1 MSVHGYTDEEYE
13 YESDGDNVTLISKLD
28 VSSPLHLHPNDSAT
42 LTVVSVKLKGTENYQ
57 VWSCAMLLA
66 LEGKNKT
73 GFIDGSCRRSNTDE
87 ILGKQWD
94 RVNAVV
100 LGWILNSISEELF
113 LGQIFSKRAKHV
125 WDELKDTYDK
135 VDGSVTFNLHHKINS
150 LSQNGSSIA
159 DYYHKLNALWK
170 QFDALVQ
177 LPRCTCHAAE
187 DFKKHN
193 SLMKLMQFLMGLD
206 DSYMQIRSNILSR
219 DPLPDVRGAYAIISS
234 EESHRVVSSS
244 SVGTSQ
250 RSQSSVFN
258 SSVNNRGFTQRP
270 PTSGNSSRPN
280 NVNRPSGNGN
290 RRTSGGPTLVCEHCG
305 FNGHTIDRCFKII
318 GYPSNFDRRN
328 NSSSS
333 NQNSQNQTNQN
344 FNWRFVTIICGPST
358 SSTFSDD
365 QISKLISLIKENSL
379 SNNGNGVHANMAVN
393 VIDISYLNIKVSHP
407 NGTEALITKVG
418 NLVLTKF
425 LTLYDVLVVPEYS
438 VTLVSVHKIA
448 KDSKFIVGFDESKC
462 FLISQDLMDVKL
474 MGIGRQVNGLYFFDK
489 LEGNILHSNMSNS
502 TLFNWHDRL
511 GHPSD
516 QVLEELKHD
525 LYLKNNI
532 DNKSCEI
539 CLKAKQ
545 TREPFPLSE
554 HKSTALGELVHLD
567 LWGPYKVVSKEGHR
581 YFLTIVDDYSR
592 AVWAYLLKSKEEVF
606 DCVYTFFNLIKNQFH
621 KSVKVFRSDNGTEF
635 LNHKMTKFCG
645 TNGIIHQTSC
655 AYTPQQNGIVE
666 RKHRHLLNV
675 ARSLLFQGGIPLY
688 LWSECII
695 TASYL
700 INRFPSSVLK
710 GYSPY
715 QLVFNKKPLMKH
727 LRVFGCLCFA
737 TVLNNHD
744 KFSSRAEKCVFVGY
758 SSFKKGYKLF
768 SLERRQFIF
777 SRDVKFFEKVFPFK
791 IKQDSVS
798 NTSQDLDHVNFFIE
812 VDHEGPDTSNDEINI
827 NTKGQSEGSNSP
839 YNSSPTIDQ
848 YVDDLGHSL
857 GSNGSASED
866 EMAATSEPHNVTSE
880 DGFENVPI
888 TESVSNLETQP
899 LRRSERTSVFPN
911 KYNEFVVDSKV
922 RYGLEKFVSYS
933 NLSSENLCFATE
945 LNKAFEPRN
954 YREACKD
961 QHWIEAMNKEMKA
974 LYDNDTWEITELPL
988 GRKSIGG
995 KWVLK
1000 LNTGLVEILKGIRL
1014 AIQNSWPLFQLD
1026 VNNAFLY
1033 GYLSE
1038 TVYMDLPEGYF
1049 SPNDKRVCRLKKSL
1063 YGLKQAPRQWN
1074 AKLTHTLIEHG
1085 FKQSKSDYS
1094 LFTKSEKGSFIVLLV
1109 YVDDIIVTGNNVNSI
1124 ESFKKFLKT
1133 KFQIKDLGKLKYFL
1147 GIEVVDTNKGVCL
1160 SQRKYCLD
1168 LLSEFGLLACKP
1180 SAIPLEQNISITNEL
1195 TDSDLLIDNITEY
1208 QKLIDKLI
1216 YLTHTRRDIAYSVH
1230 CLSQFMHKPLK
1241 SHLKIALKVLRYLK
1255 SAPGKGIHV
1264 IKNNVTSL
1272 DVYVDADWA
1281 KCVVTRKSVT
1291 GFCILLNG
1299 SLVSWK
1305 SKKQNTLSKSS
1316 AEAEYRAIASAT
1328 SEIVWILKILQD
1340 LNWEHFI
1347 PAKVF
1352 CDSQAA
1358 IKIAANPVFHERT
1371 KHLEIDLHFVR
1382 DKIISGVIKT
1392 YKISST
1398 NQVADVLTK
1407 GLDKIQHE
1415 NLISKMG
1422 MFDVFQAKVKG
1433 GC

>member
-1 MSVHGYTDEEYE
+1 MFEFSSSISARKN
-13 YESDGDNVTLISKLD
+13 SDG
-28 VSSPLHLHPNDSAT
+28 A
-42 LTVVSVKLKGTENYQ
+42 
-57 VWSCAMLLA
+57 
-66 LEGKNKT
+66 
-73 GFIDGSCRRSNTDE
+73 
-87 ILGKQWD
+87 ILS
-94 RVNAVV
+94 
-100 LGWILNSISEELF
+100 SIS
-113 LGQIFSKRAKHV
+113 RWV
-125 WDELKDTYDK
+125 
-135 VDGSVTFNLHHKINS
+135 
-150 LSQNGSSIA
+150 
-159 DYYHKLNALWK
+159 
-170 QFDALVQ
+170 
-177 LPRCTCHAAE
+177 P
-187 DFKKHN
+187 
-193 SLMKLMQFLMGLD
+193 
-206 DSYMQIRSNILSR
+206 
-219 DPLPDVRGAYAIISS
+219 YAIISS

-250 RSQSSVFN
+250 RSQSSVFKLFC
-258 SSVNNRGFTQRP
+258 VNRGFNAAGHRTV
-270 PTSGNSSRPN
+270 TCVHFFLGIN
-280 NVNRPSGNGN
+280 NLV
-290 RRTSGGPTLVCEHCG
+290 TLLRG
-305 FNGHTIDRCFKII
+305 CFKII

-344 FNWRFVTIICGPST
+344 FNRRFVNNNSAGSST
-358 SSTFSDD
+358 SSTFLDD

-379 SNNGNGVHANMAVN
+379 NNNGNGVHANMA
-393 VIDISYLNIKVSHP
+393 
-407 NGTEALITKVG
+407 
-418 NLVLTKF
+418 
-425 LTLYDVLVVPEYS
+425 EYS

-525 LYLKNNI
+525 LCLKNNI

-567 LWGPYKVVSKEGHR
+567 LWGPYKVVSKE
-581 YFLTIVDDYSR
+581 
-592 AVWAYLLKSKEEVF
+592 
-606 DCVYTFFNLIKNQFH
+606 
-621 KSVKVFRSDNGTEF
+621 VFRSDNGTEF

-688 LWSECII
+688 LWSECIL
-695 TASYL
+695 TACYL
-700 INRFPSSVLK
+700 INRLPSSVLK
-710 GYSPY
+710 GKSPY
-715 QLVFNKKPLMKH
+715 QLVFNKKPPMKH

-798 NTSQDLDHVNFFIE
+798 NTSQDLDHVNFFNG

-839 YNSSPTIDQ
+839 HNSSPTIDQ
-848 YVDDLGHSL
+848 DVDELGHSL

-880 DGFENVPI
+880 DGFENIPI
-888 TESVSNLETQP
+888 TESISNLETQP

-922 RYGLEKFVSYS
+922 KYGLEKFVSYS

-995 KWVLK
+995 KWVFK
-1000 LNTGLVEILKGIRL
+1000 IKYRSSGDIERYKARYVVKGYNQKEGIDFDETFSPVVKIVTVRCL
-1014 AIQNSWPLFQLD
+1014 INLDVQNSWPLFQLD

-1033 GYLSE
+1033 EDLSE
-1038 TVYMDLPEGYF
+1038 TVYIDLPEGYF

-1063 YGLKQAPRQWN
+1063 YGLKHAPRQWN

-1109 YVDDIIVTGNNVNSI
+1109 YVDDIIVTGNNVDSI

-1291 GFCILLNG
+1291 
-1299 SLVSWK
+1299 
-1305 SKKQNTLSKSS
+1305 
-1316 AEAEYRAIASAT
+1316 EAEYRAIASAT

>member
-1 MSVHGYTDEEYE
+1 MVIRSKVRIVKANPKYNLHVTTSFPILKSPFHALRDPNWKQAMCHEYKALIDNNTWVLVPRPPNVNIVRSMWLYKQKYNADESLSRYKACLVANGRSQQQGIDYDEKFSAIVKPATIRIVLSLAVSRQWPIHQLDVKNAFLHGHLTKTVYMHQPPGFTNSAHSDYVCLLQNKTDSSLFIFHKGPNTAYLLLYVDDIILTASSTSLMKRIISSLHAEFAMTYLGLLNYFLGISATRTTSGIFLSQTKYATEILEQAQMLNCNPCRTPVDTEKKLGPEGSPVTDPTLYRSFAGALQYLTFTRPDFSYAVQQLCLYMHDPREPHLNAMKRVLRYLRGTTDLGLQLFRSTTSQLIAYSDADWAGCLATRRSTFGYCVFLGDNLLTWSSKRQDTLSRSSAEAKYRGVANAVAETSWIHNLLRELHTPLFTATSVYCDNVSAVYMSANPVQHQRTKHIEIDIHFVRDKVTVGHVRVLHVPSRFQYAYIFTKGLPYPLFADFRSSLSVCKSPTPIARSIRMSVHGYTDDEYE

-94 RVNAVV
+94 RVNVVV

-125 WDELKDTYDK
+125 CDELKDTYDK
-135 VDGSVTFNLHHKINS
+135 VDSSVTFNLHHKINS
-150 LSQNGSSIA
+150 LSQNGSS

-193 SLMKLMQFLMGLD
+193 SLMKLIQFLMGLD

-244 SVGTSQ
+244 GVGTSQ
-250 RSQSSVFN
+250 RSQTSVFN

-270 PTSGNSSRPN
+270 PTSGNSYMPN

-305 FNGHTIDRCFKII
+305 FNGHTIDRRFV
-318 GYPSNFDRRN
+318 NN
-328 NSSSS
+328 NSA
-333 NQNSQNQTNQN
+333 
-344 FNWRFVTIICGPST
+344 GPST

-365 QISKLISLIKENSL
+365 QISKLISLIKENSM
-379 SNNGNGVHANMAVN
+379 SNNGNGVSWPICSLFLNM
-393 VIDISYLNIKVSHP
+393 LVSHP

-438 VTLVSVHKIA
+438 
-448 KDSKFIVGFDESKC
+448 
-462 FLISQDLMDVKL
+462 DLMDVKL

-489 LEGNILHSNMSNS
+489 LEGNIMHSNMSNS
-502 TLFNWHDRL
+502 TLFKWHDRL

-688 LWSECII
+688 LWSECIL
-695 TASYL
+695 TACYL
-700 INRFPSSVLK
+700 INRLPSSVLK
-710 GYSPY
+710 GKSPY
-715 QLVFNKKPLMKH
+715 QLVFNKKPPMKH

-798 NTSQDLDHVNFFIE
+798 NTSQDLDHVNFFNG

-839 YNSSPTIDQ
+839 HNSSPTIDQ
-848 YVDDLGHSL
+848 DVDELGHSI

-866 EMAATSEPHNVTSE
+866 GIAATS
-880 DGFENVPI
+880 
-888 TESVSNLETQP
+888 
-899 LRRSERTSVFPN
+899 
-911 KYNEFVVDSKV
+911 
-922 RYGLEKFVSYS
+922 
-933 NLSSENLCFATE
+933 
-945 LNKAFEPRN
+945 
-954 YREACKD
+954 
-961 QHWIEAMNKEMKA
+961 
-974 LYDNDTWEITELPL
+974 
-988 GRKSIGG
+988 
-995 KWVLK
+995 
-1000 LNTGLVEILKGIRL
+1000 
-1014 AIQNSWPLFQLD
+1014 
-1026 VNNAFLY
+1026 
-1033 GYLSE
+1033 
-1038 TVYMDLPEGYF
+1038 
-1049 SPNDKRVCRLKKSL
+1049 
-1063 YGLKQAPRQWN
+1063 
-1074 AKLTHTLIEHG
+1074 
-1085 FKQSKSDYS
+1085 
-1094 LFTKSEKGSFIVLLV
+1094 
-1109 YVDDIIVTGNNVNSI
+1109 
-1124 ESFKKFLKT
+1124 
-1133 KFQIKDLGKLKYFL
+1133 
-1147 GIEVVDTNKGVCL
+1147 
-1160 SQRKYCLD
+1160 
-1168 LLSEFGLLACKP
+1168 
-1180 SAIPLEQNISITNEL
+1180 
-1195 TDSDLLIDNITEY
+1195 
-1208 QKLIDKLI
+1208 
-1216 YLTHTRRDIAYSVH
+1216 
-1230 CLSQFMHKPLK
+1230 
-1241 SHLKIALKVLRYLK
+1241 
-1255 SAPGKGIHV
+1255 
-1264 IKNNVTSL
+1264 
-1272 DVYVDADWA
+1272 
-1281 KCVVTRKSVT
+1281 
-1291 GFCILLNG
+1291 
-1299 SLVSWK
+1299 
-1305 SKKQNTLSKSS
+1305 
-1316 AEAEYRAIASAT
+1316 
-1328 SEIVWILKILQD
+1328 
-1340 LNWEHFI
+1340 
-1347 PAKVF
+1347 
-1352 CDSQAA
+1352 
-1358 IKIAANPVFHERT
+1358 
-1371 KHLEIDLHFVR
+1371 
-1382 DKIISGVIKT
+1382 
-1392 YKISST
+1392 
-1398 NQVADVLTK
+1398 
-1407 GLDKIQHE
+1407 
-1415 NLISKMG
+1415 
-1422 MFDVFQAKVKG
+1422 
-1433 GC
+1433 

>member
-1 MSVHGYTDEEYE
+1 MSVHGYTDDEYE

-94 RVNAVV
+94 RVNVVV

-150 LSQNGSSIA
+150 LSQNGSS

-318 GYPSNFDRRN
+318 GYPSDFDRRN

-344 FNWRFVTIICGPST
+344 FNRRFVNNNSAGPST

-379 SNNGNGVHANMAVN
+379 SNNGNGVHANMAGIVFNNNRFFNKNFNKFFNSNSGTQPVSEHAGIIFDSGANQHLTYTDKNLVN

-567 LWGPYKVVSKEGHR
+567 LWGPYKVVSKEGYR

-606 DCVYTFFNLIKNQFH
+606 DCVYTFFHLIKNQFH

-688 LWSECII
+688 LWSECIL
-695 TASYL
+695 TACYL
-700 INRFPSSVLK
+700 INRLPSSVLK
-710 GYSPY
+710 GKSPY
-715 QLVFNKKPLMKH
+715 QLVFNKKPPMKH

-995 KWVLK
+995 KWVYK
-1000 LNTGLVEILKGIRL
+1000 IKYKSSGDIERYKARYVVKGYNQKEGIDFDETFSPVVKIVTVRCLINL
-1014 AIQNSWPLFQLD
+1014 AVQNSWPLFQLD

-1033 GYLSE
+1033 GDLSE

-1109 YVDDIIVTGNNVNSI
+1109 YVDDIIVTGNNVDSI

-1147 GIEVVDTNKGVCL
+1147 GIEVV
-1160 SQRKYCLD
+1160 
-1168 LLSEFGLLACKP
+1168 EF
-1180 SAIPLEQNISITNEL
+1180 
-1195 TDSDLLIDNITEY
+1195 
-1208 QKLIDKLI
+1208 
-1216 YLTHTRRDIAYSVH
+1216 
-1230 CLSQFMHKPLK
+1230 
-1241 SHLKIALKVLRYLK
+1241 RY
-1255 SAPGKGIHV
+1255 
-1264 IKNNVTSL
+1264 
-1272 DVYVDADWA
+1272 
-1281 KCVVTRKSVT
+1281 
-1291 GFCILLNG
+1291 
-1299 SLVSWK
+1299 
-1305 SKKQNTLSKSS
+1305 
-1316 AEAEYRAIASAT
+1316 
-1328 SEIVWILKILQD
+1328 
-1340 LNWEHFI
+1340 
-1347 PAKVF
+1347 
-1352 CDSQAA
+1352 
-1358 IKIAANPVFHERT
+1358 
-1371 KHLEIDLHFVR
+1371 
-1382 DKIISGVIKT
+1382 
-1392 YKISST
+1392 
-1398 NQVADVLTK
+1398 
-1407 GLDKIQHE
+1407 
-1415 NLISKMG
+1415 
-1422 MFDVFQAKVKG
+1422 
-1433 GC
+1433 

>member
-1 MSVHGYTDEEYE
+1 MSVHGYTDDEYE

-170 QFDALVQ
+170 QFDAL
-177 LPRCTCHAAE
+177 
-187 DFKKHN
+187 
-193 SLMKLMQFLMGLD
+193 FLMGLD

-234 EESHRVVSSS
+234 EESHRVVSTS
-244 SVGTSQ
+244 SVGASQ
-250 RSQSSVFN
+250 RSQSSIL
-258 SSVNNRGFTQRP
+258 SEY
-270 PTSGNSSRPN
+270 
-280 NVNRPSGNGN
+280 GN
-290 RRTSGGPTLVCEHCG
+290 RRSAGGPTLVCEHYG
-305 FNGHTIDRCFKII
+305 FNDHTMDRCFKLI
-318 GYPSNFDRRN
+318 GYPSDFDRRN

-333 NQNSQNQTNQN
+333 NQNSQNQTKN
-344 FNWRFVTIICGPST
+344 FNRRFVNNNSAGPST
-358 SSTFSDD
+358 SSTFSPV
-365 QISKLISLIKENSL
+365 SE
-379 SNNGNGVHANMAVN
+379 HAGIIFDSGANQHLTYTDKNLVN

-489 LEGNILHSNMSNS
+489 LEG
-502 TLFNWHDRL
+502 
-511 GHPSD
+511 
-516 QVLEELKHD
+516 
-525 LYLKNNI
+525 
-532 DNKSCEI
+532 
-539 CLKAKQ
+539 
-545 TREPFPLSE
+545 
-554 HKSTALGELVHLD
+554 
-567 LWGPYKVVSKEGHR
+567 
-581 YFLTIVDDYSR
+581 
-592 AVWAYLLKSKEEVF
+592 
-606 DCVYTFFNLIKNQFH
+606 
-621 KSVKVFRSDNGTEF
+621 
-635 LNHKMTKFCG
+635 
-645 TNGIIHQTSC
+645 
-655 AYTPQQNGIVE
+655 
-666 RKHRHLLNV
+666 
-675 ARSLLFQGGIPLY
+675 GIPLY
-688 LWSECII
+688 LWSECIL
-695 TASYL
+695 TACYL
-700 INRFPSSVLK
+700 INRLPSSVLK
-710 GYSPY
+710 GKSPY
-715 QLVFNKKPLMKH
+715 QLVFNKKPPMKH

-798 NTSQDLDHVNFFIE
+798 NTSQDLDHVNFFNG

-839 YNSSPTIDQ
+839 HNSSPTIDQ
-848 YVDDLGHSL
+848 DVDELGHSL

-880 DGFENVPI
+880 DGFENIPI
-888 TESVSNLETQP
+888 TESISNLETQP

-922 RYGLEKFVSYS
+922 KYGLEKFVSYS

-995 KWVLK
+995 KWVFK
-1000 LNTGLVEILKGIRL
+1000 IKYRSSGDIERYKARYVVKGYNQKEGIDFDETFSPVVKIVTVRCLINL
-1014 AIQNSWPLFQLD
+1014 AVQNSWPLFQLD

-1033 GYLSE
+1033 GDLSE

-1180 SAIPLEQNISITNEL
+1180 SAIPLEQNISITNEP
-1195 TDSDLLIDNITEY
+1195 TDSDPLIDNITEY
-1208 QKLIDKLI
+1208 QKLIGKLI
-1216 YLTHTRRDIAYSVH
+1216 YLTHTRPDIAYSVH